1 MGSVTPDMELQRAID
16 RLNAAMDIVDGCVRS
31 VSISTG
37 LLRLSTSGS
46 NQDFRGMMQDAR
58 NNLNVASTQM
68 AEVVNAYDRICY
80 LNNVRPRSDPLL
92 QVRRRTVKVYFS
104 DDLVGLEVSSACSF
118 VRF

>member
-16 RLNAAMDIVDGCVRS
+16 RLNAAMDIVDGCVRN
-31 VSISTG
+31 VSMSTG
-37 LLRLSTSGS
+37 PLRLSTSGS

-68 AEVVNAYDRICY
+68 AVVVNAYDRIRY
-80 LNNVRPRSDPLL
+80 FHNVRPRSDPLL

-104 DDLVGLEVSSACSF
+104 NDLVGIEVSSACSF
-118 VRF
+118 VCF